1 MASCPGRVAPSRSTR
16 AENPCVFPA
25 PVRSLGICIREKIRA
40 RLPAK
45 VDPAVKNT
53 RLIPVLVAIVSLLSV
68 RTPLHG
74 QRFPLEGTVVAA
86 GTGEPLEDVLVRAEA
101 SGMVGV
107 TDDEGR
113 FRLNRLPEGET
124 AVSFHRFGYATD
136 SVRVTLPTEEEVR
149 VELELRPIE
158 LEGLEATAT
167 SFATRFARTRVE
179 LDRRLARLPGQNR
192 AVDAAT
198 IRTYDEDHQS
208 DPWKLLSRELDADWA
223 FGDALVNFYGRKL
236 RPEVYIDEKRTWLF
250 KVTHELPST
259 FCRIELYVPPRKAR
273 KYRLDDRPPQ
283 IRAYTCPFMV
293 RVAEGEEELSRY
305 LSTED
310 LIAG

>member
-1 MASCPGRVAPSRSTR
+1 MKSCSVPT
-16 AENPCVFPA
+16 
-25 PVRSLGICIREKIRA
+25 I
-40 RLPAK
+40 
-45 VDPAVKNT
+45 
-53 RLIPVLVAIVSLLSV
+53 VLAVAILFP
-68 RTPLHG
+68 TNGALHA
-74 QRFPLEGTVVAA
+74 QRASLEGTVVAA

-101 SGMVGV
+101 SGVVGV
-107 TDDEGR
+107 TDDDGR
-113 FRLNRLPEGET
+113 FRLTRLPEGET
-124 AVSFHRFGYATD
+124 AVSFHRFGYAIDAVT
-136 SVRVTLPTEEEVR
+136 VTLPTDAELR
-149 VELELRPIE
+149 VELEPRPIE

-208 DPWKLLSRELDADWA
+208 DPWKLLSRELDAAWA

-259 FCRIELYVPPRKAR
+259 FCRIELYVPPRET
-273 KYRLDDRPPQ
+273 YRLDDRPPQ

-305 LSTED
+305 LSEHG
-310 LIAG
+310 LIAGPGG